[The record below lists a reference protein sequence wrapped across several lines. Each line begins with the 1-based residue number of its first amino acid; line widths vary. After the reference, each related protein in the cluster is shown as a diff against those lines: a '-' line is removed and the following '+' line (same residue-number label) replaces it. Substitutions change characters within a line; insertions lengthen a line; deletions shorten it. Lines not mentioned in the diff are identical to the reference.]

1 MTLTKFICMVPKAL
15 HRKHLSE
22 RDNVKRRSH
31 ENREVLG
38 FRRNLKTLLS
48 LTNGEAGEVPEYTV
62 SAWMERL
69 LQDYEPADRYLEYG

>member
-1 MTLTKFICMVPKAL
+1 MVPKAL

-22 RDNVKRRSH
+22 RDNVKRRSQ

-69 LQDYEPADRYLEYG
+69 L